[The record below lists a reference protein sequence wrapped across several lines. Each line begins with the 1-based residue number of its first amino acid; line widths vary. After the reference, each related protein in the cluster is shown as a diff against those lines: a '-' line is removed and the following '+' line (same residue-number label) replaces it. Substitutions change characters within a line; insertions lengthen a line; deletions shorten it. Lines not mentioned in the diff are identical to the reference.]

1 MQLSPICYATVHAN
15 VYCRILNT
23 LIDAARGLNAVELI
37 RNHGPRVHFSLLDV
51 ADPASIAD
59 FVAWFKDRFGQLDI
73 LVNNAAISFNGI
85 HENTVKHAE
94 VVLKTN
100 FYGPKLLIEALL
112 PVFRCSTSKSRIL
125 NLSSR
130 LGLTNKVRNPKIRT
144 ILEDEENL
152 TAERIEGVLNLFTE
166 HVNNGRWESEGWPET
181 WTEYAVS
188 KLALNAYS
196 RLLAKRLKDCNISVN
211 QVYTDSRRPE

>member
-1 MQLSPICYATVHAN
+1 MWELRWWTSETTAIVTGANRGIGLEVAKLLAESGLTVIVTA
-15 VYCRILNT
+15 R
-23 LIDAARGLNAVELI
+23 DAARGLNAVELI

-51 ADPASIAD
+51 ADPASIAA

-130 LGLTNKVRNPKIRT
+130 LGLTN
-144 ILEDEENL
+144 
-152 TAERIEGVLNLFTE
+152 
-166 HVNNGRWESEGWPET
+166 
-181 WTEYAVS
+181 VS
-188 KLALNAYS
+188 HHS
-196 RLLAKRLKDCNISVN
+196 HSIF
-211 QVYTDSRRPE
+211 

>member
-1 MQLSPICYATVHAN
+1 MTEIPSSAI
-15 VYCRILNT
+15 
-23 LIDAARGLNAVELI
+23 
-37 RNHGPRVHFSLLDV
+37 S
-51 ADPASIAD
+51 ASGYSIP
-59 FVAWFKDRFGQLDI
+59 VTEN
-73 LVNNAAISFNGI
+73 VNNAAISFNGI

-130 LGLTNKVRNPKIRT
+130 LGLINKVRNPKIRT

-196 RLLAKRLKDCNISVN
+196 RLLAKRLKDCNIGHN
-211 QVYTDSRRPE
+211 QASRPDSRTVMTGGKGSQRRPCRR